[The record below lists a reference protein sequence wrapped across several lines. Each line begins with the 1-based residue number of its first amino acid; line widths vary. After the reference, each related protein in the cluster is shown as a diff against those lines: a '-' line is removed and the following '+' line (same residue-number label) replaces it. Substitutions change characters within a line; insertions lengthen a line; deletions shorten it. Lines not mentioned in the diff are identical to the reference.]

1 MKSIFDYLIGI
12 IAVFFAA
19 PILIILC
26 VLLKISMGF
35 PIIFIQQRPGING
48 IPFNFFK
55 FRTMTNET
63 DEKGKLLPDRDRL
76 TPIGRFL
83 RNTSLDEV
91 PSLFNVLKGD
101 MSFVGP
107 RPLLMEYLPL
117 YSNEQMR
124 RHDVK
129 PGITGWAQI
138 NGRNSISWEEKFKLD
153 VWYVDN
159 QSLFLD
165 IKIIFITIA
174 KVLKQEGINQGRTI
188 TMEKFKG
195 NN

>member
-1 MKSIFDYLIGI
+1 
-12 IAVFFAA
+12 
-19 PILIILC
+19 
-26 VLLKISMGF
+26 MGF